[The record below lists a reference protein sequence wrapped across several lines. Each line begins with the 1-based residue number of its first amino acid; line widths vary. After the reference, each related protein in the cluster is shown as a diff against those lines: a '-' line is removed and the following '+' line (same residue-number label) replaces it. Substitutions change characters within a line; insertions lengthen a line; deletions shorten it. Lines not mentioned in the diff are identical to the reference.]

1 MRCQRLPIV
10 LLVLILSTIVLAP
23 GASAQKSD
31 LPKAGPAEPP
41 TFKASENTNLDLA
54 TDLPSTVTGALDAD
68 DSTYNRQAGDC
79 SGLSG
84 IGTDVSY
91 DTVTIQN
98 TSGIL
103 ASIDLTTSDVG
114 DPESCTSGDTFVSVY
129 SPTFNAVAPATN
141 CVTSNDDGGPGICSS
156 VSFDVAV
163 GQTAI
168 VVVTS
173 FGNDAEFDYQVNID
187 TPSCSDGIV
196 YDDGSFEGGLRGP
209 MGTQT
214 FEISQRFDLPF
225 IGSGGA
231 EVLRICAC
239 LSHTVSA
246 TDDFP
251 VNFVVRRPTSAGDMP
266 GARLRTEGV
275 MVMDVPDFPTCQFF
289 TVDLTGVT
297 FDTDTIFVGVEWD
310 QGMFPELLISEDTD
324 GPTTQPS
331 FYTANSGASW
341 FAATGLDPDYRNLG
355 VRATFEEP
363 FTALSDSDGLLLPG
377 FELDLD
383 DPAGPTTFLNVRNTT
398 DGLVEINVN
407 YYGDEVTDTP
417 RRVDGTTLAA
427 NETEVA
433 DLRSDTTGL
442 DPDGDD
448 VATGLVLV
456 NRSDTSDAT
465 DLEGDFLNVDFPND
479 FATGDRLFRVPQD
492 LCNLMEVR
500 FLDFGSG
507 TVLNIVVDRPRGDV
521 TPTFTYTVYNQGGVE
536 ITSGDYFTNTH
547 LNSIDVE
554 ELAGMGN
561 RFGTVV
567 FDFSKA
573 GGGLVTGEYSAFG
586 RFSVELNGACRD

>member
-1 MRCQRLPIV
+1 MGDSNRSLIHLALVFSTVV
-10 LLVLILSTIVLAP
+10 LVSA
-23 GASAQKSD
+23 ASAQKSD
-31 LPKAGPAEPP
+31 LPKAGPAQPP
-41 TFKASENTNLDLA
+41 TFKASENTDIDLA

-84 IGTDVSY
+84 IGTDVYY
-91 DTVTIQN
+91 DTITIDN
-98 TSGIL
+98 SSGIL

-114 DPESCTSGDTFVSVY
+114 NPDSCTTGDSFVSVY
-129 SPTFNAVAPATN
+129 SPTFNAVNPVAN
-141 CVTSNDDGGPGICSS
+141 CVTSNDDGGPGVCSS
-156 VSFDVAV
+156 VTFDVGV

-173 FGNDAEFDYQVNID
+173 FGNGALFDYQVNID

-231 EVLRICAC
+231 EVVRVCAC

-251 VNFVVRRPTSAGDMP
+251 LNFVVRRPTSAGDMP
-266 GARLRTEGV
+266 GARLHTEAV

-289 TVDLTGVT
+289 TVDLAGVT
-297 FDTDTIFVGVEWD
+297 FDTETVFVGVEWD
-310 QGMFPELLISEDTD
+310 QSSFPELLVSEDTN
-324 GPTTQPS
+324 GPTSQPS
-331 FYTANSGASW
+331 FYTTSSGASW
-341 FAATGLDPDYRNLG
+341 LAATGLDPGYLNLG
-355 VRATFEEP
+355 VRVTFDEP
-363 FTALSDSDGLLLPG
+363 FTALSDSSGLLLPG
-377 FELDLD
+377 FALDLND
-383 DPAGPTTFLNVRNTT
+383 VDGPTTFLNVRNTT
-398 DGLVEINVN
+398 DGTVEINLN
-407 YYGDEVTDTP
+407 YHGEEVTDTP
-417 RRVDGTTLAA
+417 RRVDGVTLSA
-427 NETEVA
+427 NRTNVT
-433 DLRSDTTGL
+433 DLRSDTTDL

-456 NRSDTSDAT
+456 NRSDTDDAT
-465 DLEGDFLNVDFPND
+465 DLEGDFLNVDFAND
-479 FATGDRLFRVPQD
+479 FATGERLFRVPQEF
-492 LCNLMEVR
+492 CNLMEVR
-500 FLDFGSG
+500 FSDFGSG
-507 TVLNIVVDRPRGDV
+507 TVLDIVLDRPRGDV
-521 TPTFTYTVYNQGGVE
+521 SPSFTYTVYNQAGVE
-536 ITSGDYFTNTH
+536 LGSGDYFTNTH
-547 LNSIDVE
+547 LNAVDAE

-573 GGGLVTGEYSAFG
+573 GGGLVTGKYSAFG
-586 RFSVELNGACRD
+586 RFSVEMNGACRD